1 MRKSAVYFAR
11 LSECLIA
18 FRPNWGHRPRRQRTA
33 AVYLKAAGIPLR
45 SPGGWGRHGP
55 KPAIEVITD
64 PVPADEPAESSA
76 GGVPAKPA
84 IETITDSGG
93 GLEGIKAGGEE
104 PPPGSSPSA
113 SACEPYREAIEL
125 GLSRGRNAMAI
136 WQDLVDVSGFAA

>member
-64 PVPADEPAESSA
+64 PVEVAQQIWSAVHGAVALELKGLVLTADPQRTYEAFL
-76 GGVPAKPA
+76 VTV
-84 IETITDSGG
+84 IR
-93 GLEGIKAGGEE
+93 GLA
-104 PPPGSSPSA
+104 PG
-113 SACEPYREAIEL
+113 
-125 GLSRGRNAMAI
+125 
-136 WQDLVDVSGFAA
+136 